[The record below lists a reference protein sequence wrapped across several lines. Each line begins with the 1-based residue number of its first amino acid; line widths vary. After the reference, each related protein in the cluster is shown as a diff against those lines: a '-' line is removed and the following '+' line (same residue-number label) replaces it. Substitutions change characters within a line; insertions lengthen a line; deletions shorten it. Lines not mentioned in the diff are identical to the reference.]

1 MVIPFCNHPVLMCV
15 FPVLGGLDPKESGS
29 DDGLWFRASLVSQCS
44 GQSADWSGQVPPAPQ
59 KTHRGGP
66 KQHKGL
72 IGNMPRKS
80 PKDGDLSLKKW
91 FTPPTERR
99 FTCFAKTEN
108 NDEPADVGYL
118 IFKQTQPPRHALV
131 WLWVLRFNPNWWGSK
146 LNPRGWGPQWYEETT
161 TSSTEFYTH
170 THTPTHGSTHAQ
182 GHKHSDRQ
190 WQTKTQTHTHTH
202 THGHRHRHKHRHTNT
217 NT

>member
-146 LNPRGWGPQWYEETT
+146 LNPREVRNGMKKQQLHQPN
-161 TSSTEFYTH
+161 FTH
-170 THTPTHGSTHAQ
+170 THPPTEARM
-182 GHKHSDRQ
+182 HKDTNTATDSDRQ
-190 WQTKTQTHTHTH
+190 RHRHTHIHTHTD
-202 THGHRHRHKHRHTNT
+202 TDTDTNTDTNT